1 VAGNTSAERVSQKQ
15 QAYLDIH
22 IPQPFSDEGYDSLDS
37 DVSDED
43 IPQWARKKPAE
54 PISSRVLMKEEDTES
69 SDSDFD
75 EPNLTPGSLDQAIVN
90 GNLEKV
96 QSLLKNSF
104 GAVATGK
111 FEWLNELKELGYS
124 NSEIAELLL
133 DSERDSPWIFFERKD
148 NLKLEI
154 NPSYHHT
161 GCPHS
166 RSLSSQ
172 HPSTSPPRDDSGR
185 IIKTAQSFQREK
197 NEDSLLFLVD
207 EACGLAGI
215 CPNTRNLAD
224 WPGKVEFVNSVE
236 TSKLYASVTYQC
248 KDDHEASSIVP
259 HPDIASILEPTT
271 RALNVLTRLCS
282 VIGECQRRGLC
293 CDYFTVLCRQ
303 SYMRSNTLEM
313 HEVKLWHITAL
324 SESLRQLEK
333 IRHPD
338 YQQNSKTQNKLMER
352 TLYINRQV
360 QQEFGISRSHTYA
373 SLLAGFANEISLTL
387 QLLTLGFAL
396 FARAHIGLFHPFFL
410 DTPLHGIS
418 LWGASKI
425 DTGGAAVYLRLYRL
439 TCLDGMIQSAVMAF
453 DTAPP
458 ELVTSGVLP
467 AEPTRLDL
475 EATSTNLLY
484 TWGPGQFTTRLTNS
498 DTDTHKIS
506 GILIGGGVILHQS
519 PSTDQNKTVVHW
531 QSNLPAAEIMVGSP
545 STWDPNELVIIAG
558 GTNINKTCRNDPKLQ
573 WPLFVESLE
582 NLGTHA
588 GYWRLTE
595 IQGGLA
601 VNGQMFAGAQL
612 QYNKTWAWQEQNTWK
627 QNFLGMMSLDI
638 AFEELERPWGLQV
651 SYCTGLARR
660 VPLRALLAEVMPVFV
675 KTISVA
681 TQWEELMNLNTSII
695 EAFDGPHLTKWVNDL
710 SLLPNSENLLSFVKR
725 IVLYVLLILKDT
737 GIDRTN
743 KLFRIACPE
752 DLTSDRPI
760 FMCLQVSCEKDN
772 LWARILADSKDCAT
786 FAYMTRS
793 CLESDD
799 NKCQSTSPWHC
810 ASLDTS
816 VCRYRTQNDPPA
828 LLSSPWQLQDRALYW
843 IGRPE
848 SGLQARVRKLPNDP
862 HPKLYISISAMS
874 EKTLARLGTLKILSK
889 MGKRTDHIREK
900 QYDHMEGE
908 GVLILTELKS

>member
-1 VAGNTSAERVSQKQ
+1 MEWNASAELVAPKQ
-15 QAYLDIH
+15 QACLDIH
-22 IPQPFSDEGYDSLDS
+22 IPQPFSDEGYDSWDS
-37 DVSDED
+37 DVSDDD
-43 IPQWARKKPAE
+43 IPQWARRKPVG
-54 PISSRVLMKEEDTES
+54 PIPSRILIKEEDTES
-69 SDSDFD
+69 SDSDLE
-75 EPNLTPGSLDQAIVN
+75 EPKLIPRSMEQAI
-90 GNLEKV
+90 GNRDLEKI
-96 QSLLKNSF
+96 QSLLQHSF
-104 GAVATGK
+104 GAVATGE

-148 NLKLEI
+148 NPKLEM
-154 NPSYHHT
+154 NPSFHHI

-172 HPSTSPPRDDSGR
+172 HPSTSSPRDDSLR
-185 IIKTAQSFQREK
+185 IIETDQSFQREADE
-197 NEDSLLFLVD
+197 NSLLFLVD

-215 CPNTRNLAD
+215 CPNNRNLED
-224 WPGKVEFVNSVE
+224 WPGKVDFVNSAG
-236 TSKLYASVTYQC
+236 TSKLYASVTYRC
-248 KDDHEASSIVP
+248 KDDHEASSTAP
-259 HPDIASILEPTT
+259 HLDITSILECAT

-282 VIGECQRRGLC
+282 IIGECQRRGLC
-293 CDYFTVLCRQ
+293 CDCFTVLCRQ
-303 SYMRSNTLEM
+303 SYMRSNNLEM
-313 HEVKLWHITAL
+313 HEVKLWHVAEL
-324 SESLRQLEK
+324 SERLRELEK
-333 IRHPD
+333 IRHAD
-338 YQQNSKTQNKLMER
+338 YQGTSRNRNELMKQILYVSER
-352 TLYINRQV
+352 I
-360 QQEFGISRSHTYA
+360 QQEFGIRRFHTYV
-373 SLLAGFANEISLTL
+373 SLLEVFADEISLTL

-396 FARAHIGLFHPFFL
+396 FARAHVGPFHPFFL
-410 DTPLHGIS
+410 DTPLHEIS
-418 LWGASKI
+418 LWGASQMES
-425 DTGGAAVYLRLYRL
+425 GGAAVYIRLYRL

-453 DTAPP
+453 DTASP
-458 ELVTSGVLP
+458 ESVKSGALP

-484 TWGPGQFTTRLTNS
+484 TWGPGQFNTRLTNL

-506 GILIGGGVILHQS
+506 GLLIGGGVILHQS
-519 PSTDQNKTVVHW
+519 PSTKRNRTVVHW
-531 QSNLPAAEIMVGSP
+531 QSTLPAAEIMVGSH
-545 STWDPNELVIIAG
+545 STWDPNEIVTIAG
-558 GTNINKTCRNDPKLQ
+558 GTSINKTCRNDPKLQ

-638 AFEELERPWGLQV
+638 PFEELERPWGLQV

-681 TQWEELMNLNTSII
+681 TQWQELMNLDTNII
-695 EAFDGPHLTKWVNDL
+695 EAFEGPDLTKWVNDL
-710 SLLPNSENLLSFVKR
+710 SLLPNSEKLLSLVKR

-799 NKCQSTSPWHC
+799 KKCQSTSPWHC
-810 ASLDTS
+810 TSLDTA
-816 VCRYRTQNDPPA
+816 VCRYRAQNDLPS
-828 LLSSPWQLQDRALYW
+828 LQSSPWQLRDRALYW

-862 HPKLYISISAMS
+862 HPKLYVSISAMS
-874 EKTLARLGTLKILSK
+874 EKTLARLGTLKLLSK